1 MCFVIALLKNVCVFF
16 FQSSL
21 SYLWRKRSFNIIVY
35 FHTLLPLVLQYSD
48 PDSVLW
54 VYSISWLRFLLE
66 FVYIQN
72 NFLCFFSFILSV
84 FSAGFV
90 HFLTLFTFVMSIS
103 IPRLCILCS
112 CLFPDSLFC
121 VLVNFRSLHF
131 CGLVYFRTVCSV
143 VLSDFLF
150 FDIFYFRTLFSVALS
165 ILRLCFKSWFI
176 SGLIGHS
183 LTLYSVI
190 LSTFRLC

>member
-1 MCFVIALLKNVCVFF
+1 MIEKQLYPLEIHKMMFYGNV
-16 FQSSL
+16 
-21 SYLWRKRSFNIIVY
+21 
-35 FHTLLPLVLQYSD
+35 
-48 PDSVLW
+48 
-54 VYSISWLRFLLE
+54 
-66 FVYIQN
+66 
-72 NFLCFFSFILSV
+72 SFILSV

-112 CLFPDSLFC
+112 CLFPDSLFY
-121 VLVNFRSLHF
+121 VLVYFRSLHF

-143 VLSDFLF
+143 VLSYFLL

-165 ILRLCFKSWFI
+165 ILRLCFLSWFI
-176 SGLIGHS
+176 SGLCVPS